1 MRIARRTVGVA
12 ALTAALILL
21 PASAA
26 LAHVTI
32 RVDDPRPGSSAKYTV
47 RVPNESASASTTKVE
62 VKMPAGFENAR
73 VQPKPGWIVQLA
85 NGVLTLSGGK
95 IDPGQFDEFSFS
107 ARNPTAAADL
117 AFPTIQTYDDGS
129 VSNWTGQPNDEEPAP
144 VVRIARELQQAEHG
158 SAEHGGAGSAPA
170 ATGGNAMPV
179 AITALFVGLLG
190 LGVGGAAFARA
201 RRS

>member
-1 MRIARRTVGVA
+1 
-12 ALTAALILL
+12 
-21 PASAA
+21 
-26 LAHVTI
+26 
-32 RVDDPRPGSSAKYTV
+32 V

-95 IDPGQFDEFSFS
+95 VDPGQFDEFSFS

-170 ATGGNAMPV
+170 ATGSNAMPV
-179 AITALFVGLLG
+179 AIAALFVGLLG